1 MLIVNSKKTVFN
13 LNNIS
18 KIEIKLWGRE
28 YAIQSNEG
36 IIEIIDESSDHRT
49 NYNKAAEILQDIL
62 DAYSKG
68 LKVFYTDGRI
78 V

>member
-18 KIEIKLWGRE
+18 KIEIKFWGRE

-49 NYNKAAEILQDIL
+49 NYNKTAEILQDIL

-78 V
+78 I